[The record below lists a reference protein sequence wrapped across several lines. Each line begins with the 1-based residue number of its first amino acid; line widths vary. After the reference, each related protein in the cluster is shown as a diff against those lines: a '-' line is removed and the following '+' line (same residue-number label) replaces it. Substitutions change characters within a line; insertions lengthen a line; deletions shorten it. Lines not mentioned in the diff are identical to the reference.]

1 MLVSLHSCMVIWEN
15 SRCSICFHSLVPG
28 GKVADGDRQ
37 AGLAGE
43 FGELDL
49 PGPDPV
55 SGGPA
60 AVGADQQPVGGR
72 VAIRAD
78 GFPPAAKRCDG
89 EWPCEGP
96 LTG

>member
-1 MLVSLHSCMVIWEN
+1 MDGVVGFVHGDLGEQPMFDL
-15 SRCSICFHSLVPG
+15 LPLAGPG
-28 GKVADGDRQ
+28 REVADGDRQ
-37 AGLAGE
+37 AGLGGE

-49 PGPDPV
+49 PDPDPV

-72 VAIRAD
+72 VAIR
-78 GFPPAAKRCDG
+78 GFLPAAKRCDG
-89 EWPCEGP
+89 EWPCAGP